1 MGAFAFDS
9 ANGATLVLPW
19 VSMLPVFVSHGV
31 VMTMMIT
38 VVTYFH
44 GIIVAMMMITMMCVM
59 AVLLTLLMV
68 PRCDDYYG
76 GSNIGD
82 GNFRGPLPSI
92 GGSMPQLLIAF
103 RLRVLA
109 FNLYRYTY
117 HCMIYLWMMSPSPRV

>member
-1 MGAFAFDS
+1 MTIMVILTGFTLVAGLYIGEQALYWWVGAFAFDS

-76 GSNIGD
+76 GNSIEYR
-82 GNFRGPLPSI
+82 NFRGPLP
-92 GGSMPQLLIAF
+92 
-103 RLRVLA
+103 R
-109 FNLYRYTY
+109 
-117 HCMIYLWMMSPSPRV
+117 